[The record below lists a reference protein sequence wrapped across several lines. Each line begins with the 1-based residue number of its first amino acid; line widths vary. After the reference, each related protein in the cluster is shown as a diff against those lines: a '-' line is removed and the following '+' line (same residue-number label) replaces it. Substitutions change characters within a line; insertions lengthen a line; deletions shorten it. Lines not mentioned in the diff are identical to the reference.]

1 MKERARMRRL
11 HKYASILAPA
21 VAIVTGAI
29 MVRAQQAPPGQDQ
42 QVTQVPP
49 NQQQPQQDQQDQ
61 GRGRGRR
68 GRGGPQDA
76 QPGDNGAQPGAPGLN
91 PDGSPATQPAIPAP
105 TNQDIKA
112 FFPAT
117 TQASKE
123 LSLNFRDMPLD
134 DVLSF
139 LSRQGG

>member
-29 MVRAQQAPPGQDQ
+29 MVRAQQAPPGQEQ

-61 GRGRGRR
+61 GRGRGGRR
-68 GRGGPQDA
+68 GGRGGFQGA
-76 QPGDNGAQPGAPGLN
+76 QPGDNGAQPGTPGVN
-91 PDGSPATQPAIPAP
+91 PDGTPATQPTIPAP
-105 TNQDIKA
+105 TNQDVKV
-112 FFPAT
+112 FVPAT

-123 LSLNFRDMPLD
+123 LSLN
-134 DVLSF
+134 
-139 LSRQGG
+139 